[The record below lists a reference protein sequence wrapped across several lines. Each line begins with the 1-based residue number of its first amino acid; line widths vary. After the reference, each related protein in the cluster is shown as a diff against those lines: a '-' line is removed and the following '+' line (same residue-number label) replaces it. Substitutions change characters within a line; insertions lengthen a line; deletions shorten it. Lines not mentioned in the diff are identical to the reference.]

1 MKKGGTQKS
10 LLNTLIMCVSMVK
23 RAKKAPTD
31 RFLFSSVEE
40 PVVAFR
46 VLVSKGFSDSSS
58 KFGAIDIAFK
68 PFVDIARL
76 HGFVQ

>member
-1 MKKGGTQKS
+1 
-10 LLNTLIMCVSMVK
+10 MVK

-40 PVVAFR
+40 PVIALR
-46 VLVSKGFSDSSS
+46 VLVSQGFSDSGS
-58 KFGAIDIAFK
+58 KFGAIGISFQ